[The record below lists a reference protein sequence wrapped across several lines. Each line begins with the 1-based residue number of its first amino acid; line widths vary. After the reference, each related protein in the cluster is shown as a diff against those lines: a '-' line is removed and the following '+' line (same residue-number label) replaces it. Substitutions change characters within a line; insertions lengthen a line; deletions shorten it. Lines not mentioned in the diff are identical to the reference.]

1 MLDSTTEQLAGDAKP
16 DLDLANA
23 TWQSS
28 GQGRRGNV
36 QIAFV
41 EGYIAMRDRRDP
53 DVPAVIFSPGEWR
66 AFVLSARDGAFDLT

>member
-1 MLDSTTEQLAGDAKP
+1 MADSTTEQLAGDAKP
-16 DLDLANA
+16 ELDLATA
-23 TWQSS
+23 RWQASS
-28 GQGRRGNV
+28 RGRRGNV

-66 AFVLSARDGAFDLT
+66 AFVLSARDGEFDLT

>member
-1 MLDSTTEQLAGDAKP
+1 MANSTTEQLAGDAKP
-16 DLDLANA
+16 DLDLAKA

-28 GQGRRGNV
+28 GQGPRGNV

-41 EGYIAMRDRRDP
+41 EGFVALRDRRDP

-66 AFVLSARDGAFDLT
+66 AFMISARDGAFDLT